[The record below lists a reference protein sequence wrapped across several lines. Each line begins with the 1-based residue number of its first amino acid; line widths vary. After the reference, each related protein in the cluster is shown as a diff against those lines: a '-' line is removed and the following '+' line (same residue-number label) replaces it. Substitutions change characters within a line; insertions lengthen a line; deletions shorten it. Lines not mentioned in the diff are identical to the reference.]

1 MSIKL
6 KNKNLLNKNIT
17 KITVGEQEIGKVF
30 VGDGANGIKI
40 FENTY
45 VCDWATGTASQIKQ
59 AIAKHK
65 KGIVNLYK
73 HPGWQIGSKRT
84 VTLSDIPV
92 HKTKTLNGSTWWF
105 KGRKDSTYIIDTDN
119 IPNYSGDFYL
129 LTKTKPSDWNNNYFN
144 YYTRTGSRCNWVYTK
159 VPQGSIPTWQEDKYF
174 KKDSNKYWDI
184 TFTYYLVKTKS
195 QSYSGTYPKSGLKKG
210 NSGTQVKY
218 LQKFLNWAISSGL
231 SVDGKFGTKT
241 QSSVKRFQKKVRL
254 TQSGVFNS
262 DTLSKAK
269 SYKLVTEEKTWAGDF
284 NGLGKTSQSNLC
296 YLKIDKTSYIQTEVY
311 KNTIDGTNI
320 TPKWNNPSVASP
332 FVMTLYQD
340 SANKYVL
347 SSYQEIKIT
356 GGNDIQNPD
365 LMDWLLENADCTS
378 LDDSQGYSYDVPESQ
393 NKQTVNLVL
402 AEQAC
407 SINEDGEMVADKGFT
422 LATGSSTSDQA
433 SLVNQL
439 PVFIV
444 QQEGVL
450 STPGLLKKAT
460 GTTTKTTKVK
470 YTGTYPNKTMSKG
483 ASGTQVKNLQRFL
496 NWAVSAGL
504 SVDGKY
510 GSKTTS
516 AVKKFQKA
524 VGITQSGKF
533 NKTTLNK
540 AKTYTKSSSSK
551 VSVEVGSNLGSWGG
565 TIRKDWCDNGY
576 FESLPDNDIFQ
587 EFNWYI
593 GYGNATEG
601 ATMFTSRVGL
611 PLEVNVTGTR
621 THSTMAEFSNHGYTQ
636 WEYYKNKSNRIK
648 KDSSGTPRSYWLAS
662 PDTDNTTNYVTINV
676 EGNSSTTSSNNKS
689 YFSPFMII

>member
-6 KNKNLLNKNIT
+6 LNKNLLNKNIT

-105 KGRKDSTYIIDTDN
+105 KGRKDSAYIIDTDN

-129 LTKTKPSDWNNNYFN
+129 LTKTEPSDWNNNYFN

-159 VPQGSIPTWQEDKYF
+159 VPQGSIPTWEEDTYF

-184 TFTYYLVKTKS
+184 TFTYYSVKTKS

-231 SVDGKFGTKT
+231 SADGKFGTKT
-241 QSSVKRFQKKVRL
+241 QSSVKRFQKKVGL

-262 DTLSKAK
+262 NTLSKAK
-269 SYKLVTEEKTWAGDF
+269 SYKLVTEEKTWVGDF
-284 NGLGKTSQSNLC
+284 NGLGKTSQDNLC
-296 YLKIDKTSYIQTEVY
+296 YLKINKTSYIQTEVY

-320 TPKWNNPSVASP
+320 IPKWNTPSVDSP
-332 FVMTLYQD
+332 FVLTLYQD
-340 SANKYVL
+340 SSNKYVL

-356 GGNDIQNPD
+356 GGNDIRNPD
-365 LMDWLLENADCTS
+365 LIDWLLENADCTS
-378 LDDSQGYSYDVPESQ
+378 LTDSQGYIYDVPESQ
-393 NKQTVNLVL
+393 NQQTINLVL

-433 SLVNQL
+433 SLVNQI

-460 GTTTKTTKVK
+460 GTTTKTTQVK
-470 YTGTYPNKTMSKG
+470 YTGTYPSKTMSKG

-551 VSVEVGSNLGSWGG
+551 VSIEVGSNSGSWGG

-601 ATMFTSRVGL
+601 VTMFTSRVGL

-621 THSTMAEFSNHGYTQ
+621 THSTIAEFSNHGYTQ
-636 WEYYKNKSNRIK
+636 WEYYKTESNRIK